1 MNLKYHFLKWLPLLF
16 IVLSFCTTQK
26 DKKIIENRDSGL
38 MIGHWLEDL
47 DYLAK
52 ELPERHK
59 NLFFQLKEEEFLRDI
74 EKLKEETPY
83 LTDYE
88 IITEIMKITAKIGD
102 SHTGVAIWRIPS
114 FRHVPIDF
122 KLFSDGIFATAA
134 VEKYQPVIGKKLVTV
149 NGRPVEKVIRILET
163 IISHEN
169 DAQVKTQV
177 PWLIGCPEI
186 LYALE
191 IIPGPDSLMM
201 EFEDAGEVIL
211 EPVPY
216 NTEGLEF
223 ISMEDE
229 EQKHPLYLVNK
240 HLFYWYHW
248 IDREKTLYFQYNR
261 CAELDTLPFKKFMWG
276 MLEFVDNHE
285 TEKFIFDIRLNGGG
299 NSSIAESL
307 IDELKDNEQINQ
319 KGKLYVCIGRNTF
332 SSAIL
337 NAITLRKQT
346 DAIFIGEPTGGKPN
360 HYGEVRNLILPNTGL
375 TISYSTK
382 YFKETEGNEPSFY
395 PDIEIELSSADF
407 FARRDPVLEEILME
421 K

>member
-1 MNLKYHFLKWLPLLF
+1 MRVAWFPKTSDLAGNPYWELL
-16 IVLSFCTTQK
+16 Q
-26 DKKIIENRDSGL
+26 R
-38 MIGHWLEDL
+38 HLEL
-47 DYLAK
+47 
-52 ELPERHK
+52 E
-59 NLFFQLKEEEFLRDI
+59 
-74 EKLKEETPY
+74 
-83 LTDYE
+83 
-88 IITEIMKITAKIGD
+88 
-102 SHTGVAIWRIPS
+102 GV
-114 FRHVPIDF
+114 
-122 KLFSDGIFATAA
+122 
-134 VEKYQPVIGKKLVTV
+134 
-149 NGRPVEKVIRILET
+149 
-163 IISHEN
+163 
-169 DAQVKTQV
+169 
-177 PWLIGCPEI
+177 
-186 LYALE
+186 
-191 IIPGPDSLMM
+191 
-201 EFEDAGEVIL
+201 
-211 EPVPY
+211 
-216 NTEGLEF
+216 
-223 ISMEDE
+223 
-229 EQKHPLYLVNK
+229 
-240 HLFYWYHW
+240 
-248 IDREKTLYFQYNR
+248 
-261 CAELDTLPFKKFMWG
+261 
-276 MLEFVDNHE
+276 EFVDNHE